1 MLIQVSENDPFLLD
15 ETETARCVEVCRAY
29 LIEGAPSGTLA
40 EELARS
46 WINVVGETLQR
57 RRRQKAAATSTRARR
72 CSELCTCIP
81 NTGNLFKAVP
91 RLGECCR
98 QVEAEEV
105 SNSRNKIH
113 QTWERPL

>member
-57 RRRQKAAATSTRARR
+57 RRQKAAATSTRARR

-81 NTGNLFKAVP
+81 NTSAEGGQPDDNV
-91 RLGECCR
+91 GEKKS
-98 QVEAEEV
+98 EL
-105 SNSRNKIH
+105 SKGFS
-113 QTWERPL
+113 